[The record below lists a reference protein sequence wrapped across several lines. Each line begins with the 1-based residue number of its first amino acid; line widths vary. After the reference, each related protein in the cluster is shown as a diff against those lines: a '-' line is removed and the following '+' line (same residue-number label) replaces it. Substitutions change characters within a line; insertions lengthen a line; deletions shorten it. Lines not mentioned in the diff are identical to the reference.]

1 MIELKVRPTIVSYN
15 NFQQFAK
22 IENIC
27 ENDLILTNHY
37 IYEADIEILH
47 LHCHVLFQ
55 EEYGFGEPTDTML
68 EAIYKDFP
76 QNIRRIIAVGGG
88 TVLDISKLLSL
99 KQCLPI
105 RDLYDGKI
113 PVEKDKK
120 LILIPTTCGTGSEV
134 TNVAVVTFT
143 IEKKKEGLVQEELYA
158 EQAVLIPQLL
168 KTLPFNVFATTSVD
182 ALIHAI
188 EAALSPR
195 ASETVRM
202 FCYTAIEMIM
212 KGYFQ
217 LREEGAGKRKL
228 LYQDFLL
235 ASTYAGIASAN
246 AGCGAVHALS
256 YPLAVKFHVPHGE
269 ANYAL
274 FTGVMKNYMELKPDG
289 EIEKINKFIANLLKC
304 PVDLVYDELEILLD
318 QLLPK
323 KALWRYGV
331 KKYDLV
337 EFTDSVIETQQRLMS
352 NNFVLLNKD
361 RVYKIYKELL

>member
-1 MIELKVRPTIVSYN
+1 MELKVKPVIASYD

-22 IENIC
+22 SENIC
-27 ENDLILTNHY
+27 ENDLIVTNHY
-37 IYEADIEILH
+37 VYEADMEMLH
-47 LHCHVLFQ
+47 LPCPILFQ
-55 EEYGFGEPTDTML
+55 EEYGFGEPTDSML
-68 EAIYKDFP
+68 ESIQKDFP
-76 QNIRRIIAVGGG
+76 KDIQRIIAVGGG

-99 KQCLPI
+99 KHWLPV
-105 RDLYDGKI
+105 RDLYDGKV

-134 TNVAVVTFT
+134 TNVAVVTFAL
-143 IEKKKEGLVQEELYA
+143 EKKKEGFVREELYA

-168 KTLPFNVFATTSVD
+168 RTLPFNVFATTSVD

-188 EAALSPR
+188 EAALSPH
-195 ASETVRM
+195 ASETVRL
-202 FCYTAIEMIM
+202 FCYKAIEMIM
-212 KGYFQ
+212 NGYFQ
-217 LREEGAGKRKL
+217 LREEGPAKRKQ

-235 ASTYAGIASAN
+235 ASTYAGIASDN

-274 FTGVMKNYMELKPDG
+274 FTGVMKNYMELKKDG
-289 EIEKINKFIANLLKC
+289 EIEKINKFLASLLKC
-304 PVDLVYDELEILLD
+304 PVDLVYDQLEILLN

-331 KKYDLV
+331 KKSNLV
-337 EFTDSVIETQQRLMS
+337 EFTDSVMKTQQRLMS
-352 NNFVLLNKD
+352 NNFVPLN
-361 RVYKIYKELL
+361 REIVYKIYKELL